1 MKLFRLKCN
10 CLARS
15 SIKSISPMCCSCCV
29 SFLPYA
35 YTQMSIYLLL
45 YIQIQT
51 HEIPHQIYLTYP
63 HTNTQTF
70 IHADARIWNP
80 INFINR
86 FIKNQPYDDDVREY
100 MLGHNYIYYNMCE
113 CEYRAGCEKQNKQ
126 KRAHSPKRCRRTPA
140 PKNTLTHH
148 FCVYQNLNFNRP
160 QNVF

>member
-15 SIKSISPMCCSCCV
+15 SIKSISPMRCSCCV

-35 YTQMSIYLLL
+35 YADEHIFI
-45 YIQIQT
+45 IQIQT

-80 INFINR
+80 INFKNR

-100 MLGHNYIYYNMCE
+100 MLGQNYNMCVSVNIAQGAKNKINKNE
-113 CEYRAGCEKQNKQ
+113 RIHQNDAAA
-126 KRAHSPKRCRRTPA
+126 RPHL
-140 PKNTLTHH
+140 KNTLTHH